1 MPIVTLTSDLGKDI
15 YQVAKAK
22 MQLETLVQDV
32 KIFDI
37 SHNVSPF
44 AIDEAAYL
52 INSCLNDFPEGTV
65 HVMAVDAD
73 IYKYKRLLAA
83 FYNKQ
88 VIMAVDNGFLP
99 MLLEGHDNKLYEIP
113 VDDKLKASPA
123 TLKTLILPAA
133 AAIIN
138 HGVDTI
144 GILTGVALEK
154 TLEKPLIEENSLRGK
169 VVYVNNYHNS
179 VTNISRTVF
188 DNERMGR
195 YFEITLNRYDR
206 ITEISDT
213 YSQLPEGEC
222 LCFFNENG
230 LLEIAVNRGKASQLL
245 GLERGKMIT
254 IEFFNERPTAGMRR
268 GGLL

>member
-1 MPIVTLTSDLGKDI
+1 MNFSFNRLKVILLLNKGLSRTVPIVTLTSDLGKDT

-22 MQLETLVQDV
+22 MQLEGLVQGV

-37 SHNVSPF
+37 SHDVSPF

-52 INSCLNDFPEGTV
+52 LNSCINDFPEGTV
-65 HVMAVDAD
+65 HIMAVDAD

-113 VDDKLKASPA
+113 VDDTLKLSPA
-123 TLKTLILPAA
+123 TLRNVVLPAA
-133 AAIIN
+133 AGILN
-138 HGVDTI
+138 HGIDAV
-144 GILTGVALEK
+144 GALTADPLEK
-154 TLEKPLIEENSLRGK
+154 TLEKPLVEENSLRGK

-179 VTNISRTVF
+179 VTNISRSVF
-188 DNERMGR
+188 DTERMGR

-206 ITEISDT
+206 ITDINDT
-213 YSQLPEGEC
+213 YSQQPEGEC

-245 GLERGKMIT
+245 GLE
-254 IEFFNERPTAGMRR
+254 
-268 GGLL
+268 